1 MRVCIRAQRFIEA
14 EEIKNKLKEMK
25 LEVVIKKSKEMEF
38 RQANEID
45 QVLTAQD
52 VEVTQFIE
60 AWEGKIAEY
69 KNEAK
74 IAEQDMMNKHQSD
87 LYSLEQDL
95 RLSLPLF
102 VRTNPKI
109 LNLKKMVEVMAKQKE
124 FVQAEKIKSQINLLE
139 EVELRKCEE
148 QKEQKIM
155 YILSQLAGKQKN
167 EINGLKKRVSAGY
180 ASLLQARDTEKIQL
194 EHKLQN
200 IRKVVENNHQLELAK
215 FEVAYRNYV
224 PGETL
229 RFKPRKRGPVNFQN
243 KILPS
248 YKNSLNNSINEG
260 VKTRLPPSHF
270 HKRSFTPV
278 RKDSSHIRGHPS
290 NNSSV
295 NKSVLIPI
303 NQERF
308 KSNPRERTSK
318 DQQF

>member
-1 MRVCIRAQRFIEA
+1 
-14 EEIKNKLKEMK
+14 MK

-45 QVLTAQD
+45 QVLAAQD

-60 AWEGKIAEY
+60 AWEAKIAEY

-74 IAEQDMMNKHQSD
+74 IAEQDMMNKHQTD

-124 FVQAEKIKSQINLLE
+124 FVQAEKIKLQVALLE

-155 YILSQLAGKQKN
+155 YILSQLAGKQRN

-229 RFKPRKRGPVNFQN
+229 RFKPRKRGPVNPQH

-248 YKNSLNNSINEG
+248 YKNSLNNSINES
-260 VKTRLPPSHF
+260 VKQRLPPSHF
-270 HKRSFTPV
+270 QKRSYTPV
-278 RKDSSHIRGHPS
+278 RKDSSHIRGH
-290 NNSSV
+290 NSSV